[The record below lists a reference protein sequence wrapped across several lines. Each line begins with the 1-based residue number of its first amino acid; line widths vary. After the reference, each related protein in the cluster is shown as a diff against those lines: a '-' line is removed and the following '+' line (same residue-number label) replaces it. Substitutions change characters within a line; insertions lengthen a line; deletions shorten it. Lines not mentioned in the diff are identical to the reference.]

1 MDTENKCIKLSVIPQ
16 FSGSCWFNAILMIS
30 LYSQLTRRVL
40 IKAAKYWDKTN
51 SFFQILK
58 SILIKYY
65 REPEIAQ
72 DFYNKIRPEIILY
85 KLIKY
90 SNNKKLANFLK
101 KQIKQ
106 NYVNIAYY
114 ETYITN
120 FFDYLQINCL
130 EIFYTSNNKYIL
142 NFHNELSNFI
152 SDSGEYKVELNLPTK
167 TNNEVYKNIKKSLD
181 NIPDIIV
188 LIHKDLNIFKTNIYE
203 HFAKIKNYDSY
214 YSDKYKFKIKGIEN
228 YEDFI
233 YLNGHKYKL
242 DAILLTNY
250 NQVTTAHV
258 IAGIT
263 CNNEKYIYNG
273 WQKTT
278 NDPAMYQFGGSL
290 KNEPC
295 ALMKYNWDL
304 KNDETFCLNP
314 NTCKLDFITDP
325 SQLCFSVGKNTSISN
340 KILVYVR
347 VKDNEIINSL
357 EEEKLLSIPENLK
370 ISGLPEI
377 IKDMFDITSLTDDEI
392 KISLQQFGIYLDP
405 HYYYERKILE
415 SMLYDKIANYYNLT
429 SEVVQEFKKRR
440 VIPKIAINKDKDQE
454 FKKRRVI
461 PKIAINEDED
471 LKIKK
476 VVKKNVKKEKEMTRE
491 ELIRLIL
498 QKYPTLTGLTSKNKA
513 QLNDI
518 LVNGKITPVKKTKKE
533 KTDIPKNNSKQEL
546 ISLISMKLPKLTKS
560 KLEELLNL
568 I

>member
-1 MDTENKCIKLSVIPQ
+1 MVSENKCIKLSVIPQ

-40 IKAAKYWDKTN
+40 IKVAKHWDKTN

-65 REPEIAQ
+65 REPEKAQ
-72 DFYNKIRPEIILY
+72 EFYNKIRPEIILY

-101 KQIKQ
+101 KQIKK
-106 NYVNIAYY
+106 NYVNLGYY
-114 ETYITN
+114 ETYITS

-130 EIFYTSNNKYIL
+130 EIVYTSNNKYIL
-142 NFHNELSNFI
+142 NFHNEISNVI
-152 SDSGEYKVELNLPTK
+152 SSSGEYQIELNPPTK
-167 TNNEVYKNIKKSLD
+167 TNNEVYEKTKKSLD
-181 NIPDIIV
+181 KIPDIIV
-188 LIHKDLNIFKTNIYE
+188 VIHKDLNKSKTRIYE
-203 HFAKIKNYDSY
+203 HFAKYKNFDSY
-214 YSDKYKFKIKGIEN
+214 YADKYNCKIKGIEN

-250 NQVTTAHV
+250 NEMALSHV

-263 CNNEKYIYNG
+263 CDNERYIYNG
-273 WQKTT
+273 WQKITK
-278 NDPAMYQFGGSL
+278 DPAMYQFGGSL
-290 KNEPC
+290 NDQQPC

-304 KNDETFCLNP
+304 RKDDTFCLNA
-314 NTCKLDFITDP
+314 NTCKLDFITDR
-325 SQLCFSVGKNTSISN
+325 SQLCFSVGKNTDISS
-340 KILVYVR
+340 KTLIYVR
-347 VKDNEIINSL
+347 VKDDEIINSL

-377 IKDMFDITSLTDDEI
+377 IKDMFDITSLTDDELKM
-392 KISLQQFGIYLDP
+392 KIEQFGIFLDP
-405 HYYYERKILE
+405 YYYYERKVLE
-415 SMLYDKIANYYNLT
+415 SILYDEIAKYYNLT
-429 SEVVQEFKKRR
+429 SEVVQEFKRKR
-440 VIPKIAINKDKDQE
+440 VIPKLPINEEEEEVVIHKLPVKDKD
-454 FKKRRVI
+454 
-461 PKIAINEDED
+461 IN
-471 LKIKK
+471 IKK
-476 VVKKNVKKEKEMTRE
+476 VVKKNVKKEVIKEKEMTRE
-491 ELIRLIL
+491 ELIKMIL
-498 QKYPTLTGLTSKNKA
+498 KKYPTITGLTSKNKA

-518 LVNGKITPVKKTKKE
+518 LLNGKITPVKKTKQDKS
-533 KTDIPKNNSKQEL
+533 DIPKNKSKPEL

>member
-1 MDTENKCIKLSVIPQ
+1 MVSENKCIKLSVIPQ

-40 IKAAKYWDKTN
+40 IKTAKHWDKTN

-65 REPEIAQ
+65 REPEKAQ
-72 DFYNKIRPEIILY
+72 EFYNKIRPEIILY

-101 KQIKQ
+101 KQIKK
-106 NYVNIAYY
+106 NYVNLGYY
-114 ETYITN
+114 ETYITS

-130 EIFYTSNNKYIL
+130 EIVYTSNNKYIL
-142 NFHNELSNFI
+142 NFHNEISNVI
-152 SDSGEYKVELNLPTK
+152 SSSGEYQIELNPPTK
-167 TNNEVYKNIKKSLD
+167 TNNEVYEKTKKSLD
-181 NIPDIIV
+181 KIPDIIV
-188 LIHKDLNIFKTNIYE
+188 VIHKDLSKSKTRIYE
-203 HFAKIKNYDSY
+203 HFAKYKNFDSY
-214 YSDKYKFKIKGIEN
+214 YADKYNCKIKGVEN

-250 NQVTTAHV
+250 NEMALSHV

-263 CNNEKYIYNG
+263 CDNERYIYNG
-273 WQKTT
+273 WQKITK
-278 NDPAMYQFGGSL
+278 DPAMYQFGGSL
-290 KNEPC
+290 NDEQPC
-295 ALMKYNWDL
+295 ALMKYDWDL
-304 KNDETFCLNP
+304 RKDDTFCLNA
-314 NTCKLDFITDP
+314 NTCKLDFITDR
-325 SQLCFSVGKNTSISN
+325 SQLCFSVGKNTDISS
-340 KILVYVR
+340 KTLIYVR

-377 IKDMFDITSLTDDEI
+377 IKDMFDITSLTDDELKM
-392 KISLQQFGIYLDP
+392 KIEQFGIFLDP
-405 HYYYERKILE
+405 YYYYERKVLE
-415 SMLYDKIANYYNLT
+415 SILYDEIAKYYNLT
-429 SEVVQEFKKRR
+429 SEVVQEFKRNR
-440 VIPKIAINKDKDQE
+440 VIPKLPINEEEELVIHKLPVKDKD
-454 FKKRRVI
+454 
-461 PKIAINEDED
+461 IN
-471 LKIKK
+471 IKK
-476 VVKKNVKKEKEMTRE
+476 VVKKNVKKEVIKEKKMTRE
-491 ELIRLIL
+491 ELIKMIL
-498 QKYPTLTGLTSKNKA
+498 KKYPTITGLTSKNKA

-518 LVNGKITPVKKTKKE
+518 LLNGKITPVKKTKQDKS
-533 KTDIPKNNSKQEL
+533 DIPKNKSKPEL